1 MWRGYLRFYRGT
13 LDEDVTE
20 QTFARL
26 RDQSDG
32 FAGLVA
38 IDNTDRP
45 VGFAHLV
52 FHGSTWSPVG
62 YCYLEDLFVDPAHR
76 GGGTARSLF
85 DAVYAAARDRGADRV
100 YWHTQ
105 QYNAPA
111 RSLYDQVGRLTSF
124 IVYEGPA

>member
-1 MWRGYLRFYRGT
+1 LWQGYLSFYRSA
-13 LDEDVTE
+13 LADDVTE
-20 QTFARL
+20 QTFVRL

-32 FAGLVA
+32 LAGLVA
-38 IDNTDRP
+38 IDQADRP
-45 VGFAHLV
+45 IGFAHLV

-76 GGGTARSLF
+76 GTGTARSLF
-85 DAVYAAARDRGADRV
+85 DAVYALARDRGADRV
-100 YWHTQ
+100 YWHAQ

-111 RSLYDQVGRLTSF
+111 RSLYDQVGLLTSF

>member
-1 MWRGYLRFYRGT
+1 M
-13 LDEDVTE
+13 
-20 QTFARL
+20 

-38 IDNTDRP
+38 IDDADRP

-62 YCYLEDLFVDPAHR
+62 HCYLEDLFVDPAHR
-76 GGGTARSLF
+76 GSGTARSLF
-85 DAVYAAARDRGADRV
+85 DAVYALARDRGADHV